1 MFNKSTYVGR
11 RNILKKLV
19 KSGVILFTGNSTFFF
34 DELSTAHFRQDSSFI
49 YYFGLQNEGLAAI
62 IDLDEDKDIIFGNDR
77 SVDHIIWMGTTES
90 IASRAEKAGVTETKP
105 LSELEIYLKTVL
117 SAKRKVHF
125 LPQTKFENLLAIDK
139 LLGIHPSRVN
149 DHFSMELVEAVIAQR
164 SIKSDEEIE
173 EMEKALEISY
183 AMNTLAMKMTSPDI
197 SEAEVAGAVEGM
209 ALSMGKGISFP
220 VIFSVNGHILHN
232 HSHHNTMRKGDIA
245 VLDSG
250 AFSSLQYSSDITRTI
265 PVSGKFTDKQKDIY
279 NTVLDAMTVAINAI
293 EPEKLYKDIHLL
305 ACQTITVGLKDL
317 GIMKGDPKAAVEA
330 GAHALFMPHG
340 LGHMIGLDV
349 HDMEDLGE
357 TYVGYNEEIKR
368 SEQFGLA
375 FLRLAKELEPGFAL
389 TVEPGCYFIP
399 ALIDQWKAE
408 RKHKDFINYDRVEEY
423 RDFGGIRIEDD
434 VLVTH
439 QGSKILGP
447 PIPKTVEDVE
457 EACNE

>member
-1 MFNKSTYVGR
+1 MFSVSTYVER

-19 KSGVILFTGNSTFFF
+19 KSGVVLFTGNGAFFF
-34 DELSTAHFRQDSSFI
+34 EELSTAHFRQDSTFM
-49 YYFGLQNEGLAAI
+49 YYFGLQQEGLAAI
-62 IDLDEDKDIIFGNDR
+62 IDLDEDKDILFGNDR
-77 SVDHIIWMGTTES
+77 SVDHIIWMGNNES
-90 IASRAEKAGVTETKP
+90 VASRAEKVGVKEVKP
-105 LSELEIYLKTVL
+105 LAELETYLKN
-117 SAKRKVHF
+117 AFAEKRKVHF
-125 LPQTKFENLLAIDK
+125 LPQIKFENQLAIDK

-164 SIKSDEEIE
+164 SVKSDEEIA
-173 EMEKALEISY
+173 EMEKALEVSY
-183 AMNTLAMKMTSPDI
+183 AMNTLAMKMTRPDLV
-197 SEAEVAGAVEGM
+197 EAEIAGAVEGM

-232 HSHHNTMRKGDIA
+232 HNHDNIMREGDIA

-250 AFSSLQYSSDITRTI
+250 AYSPLQYSSDITRTI

-293 EPEKLYKDIHLL
+293 EPGKLYKDIHLL
-305 ACQTITVGLKDL
+305 ACQTIAVGLKDL
-317 GIMKGDPKAAVEA
+317 GIMKGDPKEAVKN

-357 TYVGYNEEIKR
+357 TYVGYDDEIKR
-368 SEQFGLA
+368 SDQFGLA
-375 FLRLAKELEPGFAL
+375 FLRMAKRLEPGFAL

-399 ALIDQWKAE
+399 ALIEKWKAE
-408 RKHKDFINYDRVEEY
+408 GKHTDFINYDKVEEY
-423 RDFGGIRIEDD
+423 KDFGGIRIEDD

-439 QGSKILGP
+439 QGSQILGP
-447 PIPKTVEDVE
+447 PIPKTVEEVE
-457 EACNE
+457 EACA